1 MNASYPILEYDPA
14 AEAMIE
20 PSRLNVRLF
29 DSRMFGYF
37 FTQLTDVFQE
47 QNGIFTFERQP
58 KFDLDGSGQYNSRQP
73 PSRL

>member
-1 MNASYPILEYDPA
+1 
-14 AEAMIE
+14 
-20 PSRLNVRLF
+20 
-29 DSRMFGYF
+29 MFGYF